1 MSGNEAL
8 KPAMNKLATMHLT
21 MFVVHLTDD
30 EEMSRLVETC
40 SDPEGVGGPDPLT
53 LNHKATC
60 IGFLSNSGS
69 PDGLKKSQSYQT
81 SIQC

>member
-21 MFVVHLTDD
+21 MFVVHLTTD

-40 SDPEGVGGPDPLT
+40 SDPEGGGQVFRIPPD
-53 LNHKATC
+53 
-60 IGFLSNSGS
+60 
-69 PDGLKKSQSYQT
+69 
-81 SIQC
+81 